1 MSENSTSKRRYISA
15 RRQAQAT
22 ETRRQIIAAAG
33 KLFAKLGYA
42 GTTIEDIAREAG
54 SAVQTVYASF
64 GSKRAVLTRLVELSV
79 GGDEAAVPVL
89 ERPGP
94 QTVRREPDQQRQL
107 RLFAHGIGEIMA
119 RMSPIFE
126 IMRTAA
132 KTEPEI
138 ADLQRQL
145 LEERLQNMSEFVGWV
160 AANGPL
166 RDGLDVEAAGETVW
180 LLTSAEVYHLLTVDR
195 GWPRDRYEQWL
206 GNTLITLLLPATSRV
221 K

>member
-1 MSENSTSKRRYISA
+1 MSENHTPKRRYSST
-15 RRQAQAT
+15 RRQAQAA

-33 KLFAKLGYA
+33 KLFAEQGYA

-64 GSKRAVLTRLVELSV
+64 GSKRAILTRLVEVSV
-79 GGDEAAVPVL
+79 GGDEAAVPIL
-89 ERPGP
+89 DRPEP
-94 QTVRREPDQQRQL
+94 QAMRHEPDQQRQL
-107 RLFAHGIGEIMA
+107 RSFAHGIGGVIA

-138 ADLQRQL
+138 ADLLQHL
-145 LEERLQNMSEFVGWV
+145 LAERLQNMIQVVEWV
-160 AANGPL
+160 AANGAL
-166 RDGLDVEAAGETVW
+166 RDGCDVEAAGATVW
-180 LLTSAEVYHLLTVDR
+180 LLTSAEVYRLLTVDR
-195 GWPRDRYEQWL
+195 GWPSDRYEQWL
-206 GNTLITLLLPATSRV
+206 GDTLITLLLPAGD

>member
-1 MSENSTSKRRYISA
+1 MSENRTSKRRYTST
-15 RRQAQAT
+15 RRQAQAA

-33 KLFAKLGYA
+33 KLFEELGYA
-42 GTTIEDIAREAG
+42 GTTMEDIAHEAG

-64 GSKRAVLTRLVELSV
+64 GSKRAILTRLVEVSV
-79 GGDEAAVPVL
+79 GGDDAAVPVL

-94 QTVRREPDQQRQL
+94 QAARHERDQPRQL
-107 RLFAHGIGEIMA
+107 RLLAQGISEIMA

-138 ADLQRQL
+138 ADLLKQL
-145 LEERLQNMSEFVGWV
+145 LKERLQNMIHVVEWV
-160 AANGPL
+160 AVNGPL
-166 RDGLDVEAAGETVW
+166 RDGLTVEAAGETVW
-180 LLTSAEVYHLLTVDR
+180 LLTSAEVYRLLMVDR

-206 GNTLITLLLPATSRV
+206 GDTLIALLLPVRDR
-221 K
+221 